1 MTDSHFIRDISVGVG
16 GPAIGIL
23 GSAVF
28 SDPNLKTASLAFG
41 AIAALLACIAKTI
54 DIYKKLKND

>member
-28 SDPNLKTASLAFG
+28 SDPNLKTASLACG
-41 AIAALLACIAKTI
+41 AIAALLACIAKSI
-54 DIYKKLKND
+54 DIYKKLNND

>member
-1 MTDSHFIRDISVGVG
+1 MGVG

-41 AIAALLACIAKTI
+41 AIAALLACVAKAI